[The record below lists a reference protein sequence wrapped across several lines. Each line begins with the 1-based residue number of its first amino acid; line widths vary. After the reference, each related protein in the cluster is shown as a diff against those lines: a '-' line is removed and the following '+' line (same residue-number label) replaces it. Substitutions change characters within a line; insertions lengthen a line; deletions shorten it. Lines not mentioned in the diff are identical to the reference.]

1 MLRKYKKITFKLHSF
16 FITMAKAKP
25 ITTQKTVK
33 AKPIVKTK
41 AVKATKVTIKKT
53 KTTTTIKK
61 NKMENA
67 PSVAY
72 FSMEF
77 AIDQILK
84 IYSGGLGF
92 LSGSHM
98 RSAHDL
104 NQNIVGVGMLW
115 TYGYYD
121 QVRKEDRSMGV
132 LFQKKVYSFLEDTG
146 VKVPVH
152 IYGFKVM
159 VKAFLLKPE
168 VFGTVP
174 IYLLTTDL
182 PENDALAHT
191 TDDNLYANNLEARIS
206 QQIVLG
212 EGGTKILEA
221 LGIKVDIYHMN
232 EAHALPLAFHLY
244 SHYRNLDEVK
254 KRLVF
259 TTHTPE
265 KAGNEVNDINFL
277 NKIGFFNSLSLD
289 EVREITKMHDNEFD
303 HTLAALRMAKIAN
316 AVSQIHKDVS
326 NHMWGDKAA
335 ICPIIGITNAQNK
348 KYWVDPTLQKAHDK
362 DDDELL
368 IKRKKELKKELFKI
382 VADQTGNIFD
392 PDVLTLVWSRR
403 FAEYKR
409 ASLIKRDVERF
420 KNLITRAD
428 RPVQIIWAGKPY
440 PFDTGATNLFNDLVY
455 STEQFKNCAVLTGYE
470 LALSAYLKKGS
481 DVWLNTPRMTRE
493 ASGTSG
499 MTATMNG
506 SINLSIADGWYPEF
520 AKHGI
525 NGFIVPAVDH
535 SLPLDEQDTIDNKNL
550 LDILENE
557 VIPTYYNQ
565 PKKWIKIMKKAMTD
579 ITPKFDSDRM
589 AQEYYDKMYTYQT
602 K

>member
-1 MLRKYKKITFKLHSF
+1 
-16 FITMAKAKP
+16 MAKSKS
-25 ITTQKTVK
+25 TTTKKTVK
-33 AKPIVKTK
+33 AKPAVKAK
-41 AVKATKVTIKKT
+41 AEKATKVTQKN
-53 KTTTTIKK
+53 KTTTTK
-61 NKMENA
+61 KMEKM

-115 TYGYYD
+115 SNGYYD

-146 VKVPVH
+146 VKVPVY

-159 VKAFLLKPE
+159 VTAFLLKPE
-168 VFGTVP
+168 IFGTVP
-174 IYLLTTDL
+174 IYLLTTDV

-191 TDDNLYANNLEARIS
+191 TDDNLYANNLEARIA

-212 EGGTKILEA
+212 EGGAKILEA
-221 LGIKVDIYHMN
+221 LGKKPDIYHMN
-232 EAHALPLAFHLY
+232 EGHALPMAFHLY
-244 SHYRNLDEVK
+244 SQYKNLDEVK

-265 KAGNEVNDINFL
+265 KAGNEVNDITFL
-277 NKIGFFNSLSLD
+277 SKIGFFNSLSVD
-289 EVREITKMHDNEFD
+289 EVRQITKIEGNEFD

-316 AVSQIHKDVS
+316 SVSQIHKDVS

-348 KYWVDPTLQKAHDK
+348 KYWADPILEKALEK
-362 DDDELL
+362 DDNDLL

-409 ASLIKRDVERF
+409 AGLIKRDAERF
-420 KNLITRAD
+420 KALITRTD
-428 RPVQIIWAGKPY
+428 MPVQIIWAGKPY
-440 PFDTGATNLFNDLVY
+440 PFDMGATYLFNDLVY
-455 STEQFKNCAVLTGYE
+455 STEQYKNCAVLTGYE
-470 LALSAYLKKGS
+470 LGLSAYLKKGS
-481 DVWLNTPRMTRE
+481 DIWLNTPRITRE

-499 MTATMNG
+499 MTASMNG
-506 SINLSIADGWYPEF
+506 SINLSIADGWFPEF
-520 AKHGI
+520 AKDGI
-525 NGFIVPAVDH
+525 NGFILPAVDH
-535 SLPLDEQDTIDNKNL
+535 KLPIEEQDTFDNKNL
-550 LDILENE
+550 LDILENI
-557 VIPTYYNQ
+557 VIPMYYKQ
-565 PKKWIKIMKKAMTD
+565 PAKWIKIMKKAMTD
-579 ITPKFDSDRM
+579 IYPQFDADRM
-589 AQEYYDKMYTYQT
+589 AQEYVDKMYNYQM